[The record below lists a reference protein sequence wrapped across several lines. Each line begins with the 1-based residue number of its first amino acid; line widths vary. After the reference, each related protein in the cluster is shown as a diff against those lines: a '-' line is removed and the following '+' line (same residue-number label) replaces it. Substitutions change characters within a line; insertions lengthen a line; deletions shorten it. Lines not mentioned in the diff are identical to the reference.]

1 MTLLKELHKRTSIK
15 TKGVLYVFIL
25 ILFIYISVSIIVLS
39 MSRKNLL
46 LQRKQFHLNVAEKLA
61 LNAADA
67 IITGD
72 YGFLIEQIR
81 QLKSTG
87 QIKSARV
94 IDKRGI
100 IIASDDIRMIGK
112 DDRKLSNLLKK
123 LKGSNISSSTVVELQ
138 EDCNISVPVSIDG
151 DVLGALSLTFNT
163 EAEDEAFRRDLK
175 KTIVQLAYLSLVIFA
190 IGIGGAYVVSVLIT
204 RPIIN
209 LSKEIERFEQ
219 EIDYS
224 ASTHKEIM
232 HYRDETEQLRQ
243 AFYHMQETLR
253 RYLQEYKRVSEEKE
267 KMTCLAAIGEMS
279 AQIAHELRNSL
290 HAITGALSGIEQS
303 KDKDEL
309 NEYIDI
315 IKDEANEMLNM
326 ADEFFRFAKLPVPVP
341 KPSNLIDILNKV
353 VDLLEPDL
361 EESGVK
367 VYYDK
372 DKSIPP
378 LYVDPALIKQVFMNL
393 FINSIQAMSEGGV
406 ITVQYHQI
414 DRGLEI
420 HVKDTG
426 PGIPKEIS
434 SRIFQPFF
442 TTKDEGSGL
451 GLPTVYKIVLAHHGE
466 IKLVDSSTGAHFI
479 IILPT
484 TDNRNPADDNYKE
497 V

>member
-1 MTLLKELHKRTSIK
+1 MTFLKEIHKKTSIK
-15 TKGVLYVFIL
+15 TKGVLYVFVL

-61 LNAADA
+61 LNASDA

-87 QIKSARV
+87 QIRSAIV

-100 IIASDDIRMIGK
+100 IIASDDIKNIGQK
-112 DDRKLSNLLKK
+112 DLKLVRLLESLNKK
-123 LKGSNISSSTVVELQ
+123 GNSRVQATELVD
-138 EDCNISVPVSIDG
+138 DCTISVPISIDG
-151 DVLGALSLTFNT
+151 DILGALSLTFNT
-163 EAEDEAFRRDLK
+163 EAEDRAFKKDLK

-190 IGIGGAYVVSVLIT
+190 IGIGGAYVVSILIT

-224 ASTHKEIM
+224 ASSHKET
-232 HYRDETEQLRQ
+232 HRYKDETEQLRQ
-243 AFYHMQETLR
+243 AFYHMRETLR

-290 HAITGALSGIEQS
+290 HAITGALSGIEHSQ
-303 KDKDEL
+303 DQDEL

-315 IKDEANEMLNM
+315 IKDEASEMLKM

-341 KPSNLIDILNKV
+341 KPCSLIDILNKV
-353 VDLLEPDL
+353 LDLLEPDL
-361 EESGVK
+361 EESGVT
-367 VYYDK
+367 VRFDRNS
-372 DKSIPP
+372 DIPP
-378 LYVDPALIKQVFMNL
+378 LNVDPALIKQVFMNL
-393 FINSIQAMSEGGV
+393 FINSIQAMKNGGE
-406 ITVQYHQI
+406 ITVEYYKI

-426 PGIPKEIS
+426 PGIPKEIT

-466 IKLVDSSTGAHFI
+466 IKLVDSVKGAHFI

-484 TDNRNPADDNYKE
+484 TDNPVKE
-497 V
+497 VFKEV